1 MRYGLKLIQWMPKLQ
16 RILATK
22 GLRGLSAPCMH
33 YFKRN
38 RRHLL
43 GGITI
48 LCIFAVLAPLTI
60 LSSTKR
66 RTNLSAAELP
76 EYETWQHNFAQTAQI
91 DSMPNQYGI
100 CTLTP
105 PQHPSHPMNPVLAAS
120 FPDGSPDLMRFL
132 IEGTTGLLTGSGT
145 FTNDVAAVK
154 THYPYYENHASVS
167 KSKANDPE
175 TKIAP
180 TRAIIVLRDPLD
192 SMESWMGWV
201 LNTVHETDQTL
212 RASKENWI
220 KWKNRHFRAEIKE
233 WELFL
238 RYWLDTVPITSRYI
252 VGYED
257 LLQETT
263 GPTELTE
270 MVQFIRSVADI
281 PKDVSLQSLPCLWRK
296 ITGVHFVDNEQLPSQ
311 LDDRPYSFE
320 DLDLTAGILTNLIDD
335 YKDQSKVLS
344 KLQQYKERVM
354 EKMRQLQQRE
364 PVMISNE
371 KGTCMVTSPINE
383 RMTPVFLA
391 SYPGSGS
398 GMLRDLIEAMT
409 GIKTGESKRQNNVVA
424 VKTSYPANQQDA
436 HPGFLNRDMKRT
448 ILLIRNPLN
457 AIFSYHNHI
466 FWQENDLLQHS
477 LRAPQEAWEQ
487 WRDKNF
493 LNEVDKWID
502 HLHYWFN
509 TIDTNQLMI
518 LNYEW
523 LIHDGRGPRQGTR
536 VSMFIDGTDG
546 EQTSAPAATV
556 PCLWYRSVKV
566 INPTAITD
574 DHPTFTTQQL
584 ESAAAKLSVVGRE
597 YTYDLLLGPV
607 LKSYFEHAVMQ
618 IQGQQGQNT
627 EEIS

>member
-1 MRYGLKLIQWMPKLQ
+1 MRYGLRLMQWMPKLQ

-22 GLRGLSAPCMH
+22 GLRGLSVPCIQ

-48 LCIFAVLAPLTI
+48 LCIFAVIAPLTL

-66 RTNLSAAELP
+66 RTNLSSAELP
-76 EYETWQHNFAQTAQI
+76 EYETWQDNFAQAAEI
-91 DSMPNQYGI
+91 DSMPDQYGS
-100 CTLTP
+100 CTLKAPQP
-105 PQHPSHPMNPVLAAS
+105 PNHPMNPVLAAS

-132 IEGTTGLLTGSGT
+132 IEGTTGLLTGSGAS
-145 FTNDVAAVK
+145 TNDVVAVK
-154 THYPYYENHASVS
+154 THYPYYENHASAP
-167 KSKANDPE
+167 KSTGNDAE
-175 TKIAP
+175 TETALL
-180 TRAIIVLRDPLD
+180 RAIIVLRDPLD

-201 LNTVHETDQTL
+201 LNTVQETEQSS

-220 KWKNRHFRAEIKE
+220 KWRDRHFRAEIKE
-233 WELFL
+233 WEAFL
-238 RYWLDTVPITSRYI
+238 RYWLDVVPVDSRYI

-257 LLQETT
+257 LLQATT

-270 MVQFIRSVADI
+270 MVQFMRSVADI
-281 PKDVSLQSLPCLWRK
+281 PKDISLQSLPCLWHK
-296 ITGVHFVDNEQLPSQ
+296 ITGVHAVDNVESPSR

-320 DLDLTAGILTNLIDD
+320 DLDLTAGILTNLIDT
-335 YKDQSKVLS
+335 YNHQSKVLS
-344 KLQQYKERVM
+344 MLQRYKENVM
-354 EKMRQLQQRE
+354 EKMRQLEQRD
-364 PVMISNE
+364 PVMITNE
-371 KGTCMVTSPINE
+371 MGTCMVTSPINQL
-383 RMTPVFLA
+383 MVPVFLA

-409 GIKTGESKRQNNVVA
+409 GIKTGEKMRRNNVIA
-424 VKTSYPANQQDA
+424 IKTSYPTEQKDT
-436 HPGFLNRDMKRT
+436 HPGFFNKDMKRT

-466 FWQENDLLQHS
+466 FWQENDLMQHS

-493 LNEVDKWID
+493 LNELDKWIE

-509 TIDTNQLMI
+509 TVKGNQRMI

-523 LIHDGRGPRQGTR
+523 LIHSGRGPRQGTR
-536 VSMFIDGTDG
+536 VAMFLDGTDG
-546 EQTSAPAATV
+546 EQTSAPEATV
-556 PCLWYRSVKV
+556 PCLWFRSVKV

-574 DHPTFTTQQL
+574 DHPTFTTKQL
-584 ESAAAKLSVVGRE
+584 ELAAQKLSVVGRE

-607 LKSYFEHAVMQ
+607 LKSYFEHTVMQ
-618 IQGQQGQNT
+618 IEGQKT
-627 EEIS
+627 ESAETR